1 MKSLFD
7 SVLRLYAAPAL
18 VGLLAFFPPVVV
30 QAAAPQ
36 EIRIAVPDLSAG
48 NQHSG
53 GGVVDVLRSQQI
65 FEEEFA
71 KDGIKVQ
78 WSFFK
83 GAGPV
88 VNEAL
93 ANGQVDFAYLGD
105 LAAIIGKANGLD
117 TRLLSAT
124 ARNVRLYLGVVPGSG
139 IKTLADLK
147 GKRVAIFRGTANQLS
162 FAAALASQGLK
173 ERDLQVINLDFN
185 AATAALAAKQI
196 DATWGAANLIA
207 LQQRGLAELPLNTD
221 DLNGVGSV
229 QAVLL
234 GTGAFVDEHPDITA
248 RLVKAQQKAVQWLRS
263 EDNKQAYVEL
273 VSGLAS
279 YPQVLLQTDLDNAS
293 FSQIFDPQLD
303 KGFLAN
309 LQAGVDLAAQQRLIR
324 KGFQVSDW
332 SEPKF
337 LDAALQAQVAPAT
350 QVHAQR

>member
-1 MKSLFD
+1 MHTLFKRA
-7 SVLRLYAAPAL
+7 LGALAAPAL
-18 VGLLAFFPPVVV
+18 FGLLASATV
-30 QAAAPQ
+30 QAAETPK

-65 FEEEFA
+65 FEKEFA
-71 KDGIKVQ
+71 ADGIKIQ

-88 VNEAL
+88 INEAF
-93 ANGQVDFAYLGD
+93 ANDQVDFAYLGD

-117 TRLLSAT
+117 THLLSAT

-162 FAAALASQGLK
+162 FAAALASQGLQ

-221 DLNGVGSV
+221 DLKGAGSI
-229 QAVLL
+229 QAVLV
-234 GTGAFVDEHPDITA
+234 GSDAFVSRYPELVA
-248 RLVKAQQKAVQWLRS
+248 RFVKAQQSAVQWLRS
-263 EDNKQAYVEL
+263 GENKQAYVDL

-279 YPQVLLQTDLDNAS
+279 YPQVLLQTDLQDAD
-293 FSQIFDPQLD
+293 FSQIFDPRLD
-303 KGFLAN
+303 PAFLAQ

-324 KGFQVSDW
+324 KGFAVREWVDGQY
-332 SEPKF
+332 
-337 LDAALQAQVAPAT
+337 LDAALQQSQAALAARPVA
-350 QVHAQR
+350 R